1 MNSKEN
7 FIAKCEEY
15 QDNAVIHVFIKDSK
29 VCANYY
35 DNIGDML
42 VNAEKIEYKEGLN
55 TFTVTLSTLNASI
68 ELGDAKDFIVNARTY
83 RKRYNVRCY
92 KAFYAEVYIAKLLN
106 GKHNNRYTPH
116 GKGDIVVDGIP
127 YEVKF
132 GSEIIL

>member
-1 MNSKEN
+1 MTKEN

-15 QDNAVIHVFIKDSK
+15 QDNAVIHVFVKGDK

-35 DNIGDML
+35 DNIDDML
-42 VNAEKIEYKEGLN
+42 ANAKKIEYKEGLN

-68 ELGDAKDFIVNARTY
+68 ELGDARDFIIKAKAY
-83 RKRYNVRCY
+83 EKRYNVRCY
-92 KAFYAEVYIAKLLN
+92 KAFYAEVYTAKFLN

-116 GKGDIVVDGIP
+116 GKGDIVVNGIP

-132 GSEIIL
+132 GSEIML

>member
-1 MNSKEN
+1 MTKEN
-7 FIAKCEEY
+7 LIAKCEKY

-35 DNIGDML
+35 DSIGDML
-42 VNAEKIEYKEGLN
+42 ASAKKITYKKGLN

-68 ELGDAKDFIVNARTY
+68 ELGDAKDFIIKARTY
-83 RKRYNVRCY
+83 GKRYKVRCY
-92 KAFYAEVYIAKLLN
+92 KAFYTEVYIAKLLN

>member
-7 FIAKCEEY
+7 FIAKCNEY
-15 QDNAVIHVFIKDSK
+15 QDNAVIHVFIKDNK

-42 VNAEKIEYKEGLN
+42 TNAEKIEYKEGLN
-55 TFTVTLSTLNASI
+55 TFTVTLSTHNVSFILGNAR
-68 ELGDAKDFIVNARTY
+68 DFIIKAKAY
-83 RKRYNVRCY
+83 GKRYNVRCY
-92 KAFYAEVYIAKLLN
+92 KAFYAEVYTAKFLN

-116 GKGDIVVDGIP
+116 GKGDIVVNGKP

-132 GSEIIL
+132 GSEIML